1 MEAKMI
7 SRREVLVQTGGALA
21 LLGMVG
27 DSLARAESKRTAPPA
42 VSMGKHTV
50 VSLPFDAKKLK
61 GLSERMVVSHHD
73 NNYAG
78 AVTNLNKVE
87 DELSRVRKDTP
98 GYLVAG
104 LREREL
110 TYTNS
115 LVLHEHYFGNLG
127 GNGKPDGGIASALA
141 DGIAGLGRW
150 EELFR
155 ATGLSLSGGSGWVVL
170 DYNFQWNDLRTY
182 WSGNHTQQLS
192 FGAPL
197 LVMDMYEHAYQMDF
211 GAAAAKYVDAFFDN
225 INWHEVNRRYERA
238 LAMARAG

>member
-1 MEAKMI
+1 MI
-7 SRREVLVQTGGALA
+7 SRRDVLLQTGSALA
-21 LLGMVG
+21 VLGVLG
-27 DSLARAESKRTAPPA
+27 ESVVHGESKRVGTAPVP
-42 VSMGKHTV
+42 VGKHTLV
-50 VSLPFDAKKLK
+50 PLPFDAKKLK
-61 GLSERMVVSHHD
+61 GLSERMLVSHHD

-87 DELSRVRKDTP
+87 DELARVRKDTP

-115 LVLHEHYFGNLG
+115 IILHEHYFANLG
-127 GNGKPDGGIASALA
+127 GNGKPDGAIAAALGEA
-141 DGIAGLGRW
+141 FAGLGRW

-170 DYNFQWNDLRTY
+170 DYNFHWNDLRTY
-182 WSGNHTQQLS
+182 GSGGHPQQMA

-197 LVMDMYEHAYQMDF
+197 LVMDMYEHAYQMDY
-211 GAAAAKYVDAFFDN
+211 GARAAAYVDVFMQIIRWDN
-225 INWHEVNRRYERA
+225 AAALFERYSKET
-238 LAMARAG
+238 

>member
-1 MEAKMI
+1 MI
-7 SRREVLVQTGGALA
+7 SRRDVLVQTGGALA
-21 LLGMVG
+21 ALGMLG
-27 DSLARAESKRTAPPA
+27 DSVARGESKRTMPTGVP
-42 VSMGKHTV
+42 MGKHTV
-50 VSLPFDAKKLK
+50 VPLPFDAKKLK

-87 DELSRVRKDTP
+87 EEFARVRKDSP

-115 LVLHEHYFGNLG
+115 LILHEHYFGNLG
-127 GNGKPDGGIASALA
+127 GNGKPDGAIAAALA
-141 DGIAGLGRW
+141 DTFARLGRW
-150 EELFR
+150 EEILR

-170 DYNFQWNDLRTY
+170 DYNFLWGDLRTY
-182 WSGNHTQQLS
+182 WAGNHTQQVA
-192 FGAPL
+192 FGEPL

-225 INWHEVNRRYERA
+225 INWQEVNRRYERA
-238 LAMARAG
+238 LAMARTP

>member
-1 MEAKMI
+1 MI
-7 SRREVLVQTGGALA
+7 SRRDVLFQTGGALA

-27 DSLARAESKRTAPPA
+27 ESAARGESKRA
-42 VSMGKHTV
+42 VAARVAMGKHTV
-50 VSLPFDAKKLK
+50 VPLPFDAKKLK
-61 GLSERMVVSHHD
+61 GLSERMVFSHHD

-78 AVTNLNKVE
+78 AVTNLNRVE
-87 DELSRVRKDTP
+87 DEFSHVGKDTP
-98 GYLVAG
+98 GFLVAG

-127 GNGKPDGGIASALA
+127 GNGKPDGAIATAL
-141 DGIAGLGRW
+141 GESFAGLGRW

-211 GAAAAKYVDAFFDN
+211 GAAAAKYVDAFFAN
-225 INWHEVNRRYERA
+225 INWQEVNRRYERA
-238 LAMARAG
+238 LAMARTS

>member
-1 MEAKMI
+1 MI
-7 SRREVLVQTGGALA
+7 SRRDVLVQTGSALA
-21 LLGMVG
+21 LLGVMG
-27 DSLARAESKRTAPPA
+27 DSVARGESKRVLSTPVP
-42 VSMGKHTV
+42 VGKHSAV
-50 VSLPFDAKKLK
+50 PLPFDAKKLK
-61 GLSERMVVSHHD
+61 GLSERLVVSHHD

-87 DELSRVRKDTP
+87 DELLRVRKDTP

-127 GNGKPDGGIASALA
+127 GSGKPDGAIAAALGEA
-141 DGIAGLGRW
+141 FAGFGRW

-182 WSGNHTQQLS
+182 WSGGHSQQVA

-197 LVMDMYEHAYQMDF
+197 LVMDMYEHAYQIEF

>member
-1 MEAKMI
+1 MF
-7 SRREVLVQTGGALA
+7 SRRDVLVQTGSALA
-21 LLGMVG
+21 LLGTVG
-27 DSLARAESKRTAPPA
+27 GRVARAESKREVPA
-42 VSMGKHTV
+42 GVPMGKHAV
-50 VSLPFDAKKLK
+50 VPLPFDAKKLR
-61 GLSERMVVSHHD
+61 GLSERMVTSHHD

-87 DELSRVRKDTP
+87 EELSRVRKETP

-115 LVLHEHYFGNLG
+115 LILHEHYFGNLG
-127 GNGKPDGGIASALA
+127 GNGKPDGAIAKALGDA
-141 DGIAGLGRW
+141 FAGMGRW

-155 ATGLSLSGGSGWVVL
+155 ATGMSLSGGSGWVIL
-170 DYNFQWNDLRTY
+170 DYNFHWNDLRTC
-182 WSGNHTQQLS
+182 WSGNHTQQVA

-211 GAAAAKYVDAFFDN
+211 GATAARYVDAFFTN
-225 INWHEVNRRYERA
+225 VNWNEVNHRYERA
-238 LAMARAG
+238 LSMARTS

>member
-1 MEAKMI
+1 MI
-7 SRREVLVQTGGALA
+7 SRRDVLLQTGSALA
-21 LLGMVG
+21 VLGVLG
-27 DSLARAESKRTAPPA
+27 ESGARGEGKRPGTAPVP
-42 VSMGKHTV
+42 VGKHTPAP
-50 VSLPFDAKKLK
+50 LPFDAKKLK

-87 DELSRVRKDTP
+87 DELARVRKETP

-115 LVLHEHYFGNLG
+115 IILHEHYFANLG
-127 GNGKPDGGIASALA
+127 GNGKPDGAIAAALGEA
-141 DGIAGLGRW
+141 FAGLGRW

-170 DYNFQWNDLRTY
+170 DYNFQ
-182 WSGNHTQQLS
+182 
-192 FGAPL
+192 
-197 LVMDMYEHAYQMDF
+197 
-211 GAAAAKYVDAFFDN
+211 
-225 INWHEVNRRYERA
+225 
-238 LAMARAG
+238 